1 MECDLDSFRS
11 TFGTVHFISYM
22 QTANSL
28 FPSSGST
35 VWHPGCKNTTR
46 TEERHRERVG
56 IWASLTPLSMTLSWL
71 KASLC
76 SCLMTMFN
84 WKRWRFRMCN
94 ERFCAGYYCSRAELL
109 NLNLLWFKSFAYW
122 GSIAC
127 MCVPLHVCVCKN
139 TCSCAYL
146 HVDMF
151 TLMNVWT
158 VSQAGEAQ
166 PLCDVL
172 WTPLSLPSQ
181 LLPPSLLFLQKTE
194 RQVLY
199 SLLAMRWHHPVFHH
213 TLYIGHN
220 TLYAALCWR
229 QPAVLSLCVPWSHS
243 VMSSNTLGY
252 AYIKGAWDKDAHTC
266 GGAHTRYHR
275 WLICLF

>member
-127 MCVPLHVCVCKN
+127 MCVPLHVCVCVKILVHVHIYML
-139 TCSCAYL
+139 TCSPWWMC
-146 HVDMF
+146 
-151 TLMNVWT
+151 
-158 VSQAGEAQ
+158 E
-166 PLCDVL
+166 L
-172 WTPLSLPSQ
+172 WVRLERHSPCVMSCE
-181 LLPPSLLFLQKTE
+181 PPSPFLHSYCLRPSYSSKKQKG
-194 RQVLY
+194 RYCIRYWL
-199 SLLAMRWHHPVFHH
+199 WDG
-213 TLYIGHN
+213 II
-220 TLYAALCWR
+220 LCSTIHC
-229 QPAVLSLCVPWSHS
+229 A
-243 VMSSNTLGY
+243 
-252 AYIKGAWDKDAHTC
+252 
-266 GGAHTRYHR
+266 
-275 WLICLF
+275 